1 MRNKNT
7 RTRNYNNRTSPNNT
21 RKINR
26 SPVKKKTRSRL
37 GGEALGSGGFGC
49 VFKPALKCKGSVN
62 RTTGI
67 SKMSIEKYSKQEMLE
82 ITRIKNKLHKI
93 KNYEQYFLLNVDRC
107 NPDKL
112 TPEDIKHF
120 NKKCFSLT
128 KENLNENNINKNL
141 NKVSIL
147 NMPDGGIDLKDWL
160 VHDGKIT
167 RNKMFLLN
175 HAIIRLLEKG
185 VRPMNE
191 AGVIHNDLKDRNI
204 LIDKHA
210 NARII
215 DWGLSGVVVNNTIP
229 VEIRNR
235 PLQFNTPFS
244 SMILSDDFKL
254 NYDAFLSKVK
264 NGELLFNTANIR
276 NYVVNEYLIK
286 LARYYGYYDDNV
298 ILFKTI
304 FNPGISE
311 ETFLSEVKRD
321 NLIEY
326 GYYLYYLTNY
336 ITDILMKYTND
347 KLEFEVNKYFMECYL
362 FNSDIFGL
370 VTVYYNYFDSNVK
383 FVEFDDETRK
393 IYLNRVRSMLVENIY
408 SNGDRKIDVTKLV
421 NSLHELNKIVN
432 YDNTLSISS
441 GKEALYSIFASND
454 ISSYSRSRF
463 SDTLTKKNGLIDTS
477 KSRSKSNSKS
487 KSKSK
492 SKSESK
498 SKSRSKSKSKSRS
511 KSRSKSK

>member
-7 RTRNYNNRTSPNNT
+7 TTRKYNKGDNNT
-21 RKINR
+21 RK
-26 SPVKKKTRSRL
+26 SKSLVVKNKTRSRL

-49 VFKPALKCKGSVN
+49 VFKPALKCKDKQH

-67 SKMSIEKYSKQEMLE
+67 SKMSIEKYSKQEMYE
-82 ITRIKNKLHKI
+82 ITKIKNKLHKI
-93 KNYEQYFLLNVDRC
+93 KNYEQYFLLDVDRC
-107 NPDKL
+107 SPDKL
-112 TPEDIKHF
+112 SPDDMKQF

-141 NKVSIL
+141 HKVSIL

-167 RNKMFLLN
+167 RDKMFLLN

-244 SMILSDDFKL
+244 SMILSDEFKL
-254 NYDAFLSKVK
+254 NYDAFLTKVK
-264 NGELLFNTANIR
+264 NEEVLFNTMNVR

-304 FNPGISE
+304 FNPAISE

-326 GYYLYYLTNY
+326 GYYLYYLSNY

-347 KLEFEVNKYFMECYL
+347 KLEFEVDKYFMECYL

-370 VTVYYNYFDSNVK
+370 ITIYYNYFDSNVK
-383 FVEFDDETRK
+383 FVDFDEAK
-393 IYLNRVRSMLVENIY
+393 KNIYLNRVRSMLVEHIY
-408 SNGDRKIDVTKLV
+408 SNGAHKINIHKLV
-421 NSLHELNKIVN
+421 KSLHDLNKIVN

-441 GKEALYSIFASND
+441 GKKALYSIFSSND

-463 SDTLTKKNGLIDTS
+463 SDTLSKKNQLMDVVKPTTS
-477 KSRSKSNSKS
+477 SKTRSKSSKATRVS
-487 KSKSK
+487 KT
-492 SKSESK
+492 
-498 SKSRSKSKSKSRS
+498 RS
-511 KSRSKSK
+511 KSRSKSSKATRVSKTRS